1 MIGCDHNYHENTK
14 PSQSVVTPHGDKTN
28 HFHKNY
34 REKGEKVLSANIELM
49 NESFNTAKSFFVDKK
64 IEIYNSTRGGKL
76 DIFIRKDF
84 KSLFK
89 TSD

>member
-1 MIGCDHNYHENTK
+1 MIGCDPIIMKTQNRANL
-14 PSQSVVTPHGDKTN
+14 SLRLHGDKTN

-49 NESFNTAKSFFVDKK
+49 NESFNTTKSFFVDKK